1 MNLFRYL
8 STIPPLRSILFF
20 LLGLACFPQ
29 SLQATHVMGADLT
42 YSCLG
47 GNQYEF
53 TLTLYRDCDGTTA
66 IPAFNL
72 DIASATCGSSATITV
87 SQVSVIDISPICP
100 GLIANSS
107 CNGGPLS
114 GVEQYIYR
122 GTYTLP
128 MQCTDWTISWLECC
142 RNNAITNAT
151 VVGFGGPG
159 FGTSTYIEATLDN
172 LTVSCNSSPTFTNIP
187 TPYVCAGELFQYNH
201 GAFDAD
207 GDSLAYELID
217 PLDMQGAPLAPTPV
231 QYVAPFSATYP
242 VSTTPANN
250 FGFDQL
256 TGQLNFTPD
265 VAQRGITAILVK
277 EYRNG
282 KLIGTTM
289 RDLQIV
295 VQNCTNSLPVWGAP
309 TAVTGGTI
317 NGQVF
322 TVCAGNTLTFSISAS
337 DVNAGDGLAISSNL
351 GSSIPAA
358 ILNSVGANPATGTF
372 SWTTSLADVGIHPFT
387 LTVEDDACPIFGRQT
402 VGFEIYVQGP
412 VEVAASDETICPGT
426 VESIQLNATVPGS
439 PGNGTFSWTPTA
451 GLSDPNS
458 AAPIATISEATSYTV
473 NFSEGV
479 CATSATID
487 ILAVG
492 DLSVAPDTTV
502 CAATTV
508 QLGSTFSL
516 NLPPP
521 PSICGP
527 AVNTCGGPATTATV
541 GTGTQATGTLGNAGG
556 AGSPFFGAFQNAR
569 TQLLF
574 RASDLNAAGVT
585 PGIISELELDVSSLF
600 SAGGYAGFTIGM
612 GCTAANELT
621 DYEGGLTQVFT
632 GLVTPVAGVNTFP
645 LTTLYEWDGS
655 SNLVLEFCFANA
667 TATGYDHVTFTSTSY
682 SSVFFGFSNTTAGC
696 NITTGFPTTQRP
708 NVGFTSCPLAVT
720 PVYAWTPA
728 AGLSSTTDPDPT
740 ANITGSQDYVLSVS
754 TPGCVFTDTA
764 SIQLAGPPVLNPFT
778 DVQLC
783 AGDSIQLVPTGTNLT
798 GTVSWGPAAGLD
810 DPTSL
815 SPMAFPTTTTTYTL
829 TVTNGCG
836 TTSGSINITVTP
848 PPAISSISKTDISC
862 FGAGDGTA
870 TLNFT
875 GGATPFTFQWNPAV
889 GITQTVSNLDP
900 GTYIGTVT
908 DNNGC
913 SSIDSVQ
920 IIEPPFLTLAFV
932 SASDPTCNGATD
944 GTITVVASGGTPAYE
959 YSSDGVT
966 FQASPT
972 LTGLGDGIYDI
983 IVRDANLCTATVQ
996 VAITEP
1002 LAIGGLVVA
1011 NVNSDCLLPTGSFT
1025 LNGEGGAGGYTYS
1038 INGAAFQGTGVYT
1051 NLAAG
1056 QYTVTIMDQ
1065 NGCTGTVIV
1074 TVSANNAP
1082 TGSLNGLTNVL
1093 CAGASTGSVS
1103 ISALGGTP
1111 GYQFSIDGGTT
1122 FQNTG
1127 TFTNLPAGDYNIQI
1141 DDANGCPGFFSF
1153 SITEPP
1159 ALTASISSQNDVT
1172 CPGGTDGAFIVI
1184 ANGGTP
1190 GYEYSVNG
1198 VNFFPT
1204 TLFNN
1209 LPAGTYTVTVRDAN
1223 LCDTTLQVTI
1233 AEPAAVSATVIAQTN
1248 VDCNGA
1254 STGSFSV
1261 DGSGG
1266 NGTYTYSI
1274 DGINFQTSGT
1284 FTGLSAGTYTVTIHD
1299 IVNCSG
1305 TIPVVITEPT
1315 PLVGSI
1321 VTQTNTSCAGDT
1333 DGSVELGGAG
1343 GTPGYTFSQDGITFS
1358 TNTIIAGLAPGPYT
1372 FFIQDANGCQS
1383 TISVTITSPPAI
1395 TLGIAASSDI
1405 TCNGLTDGTV
1415 TFLPGGGTPTYQYSV
1430 DNGLTFVAGPLI
1442 TGLGAGTVTA
1452 IVEDINGCQATA
1464 PFTLI
1469 EPTPVVGTLGT
1480 VTDVTCFG
1488 AGDGSI
1494 TVTGSGGTGAGYTYS
1509 IDGINFQ
1516 AATTFPGLT
1525 AGPYTITVRDGN
1537 NCEGTVNTTIAEP
1550 AQLTIA
1556 LVTNTPVTCP
1566 GGADGQLQVSGSGG
1580 TTAIAGDYEYSIN
1593 AGPFQATGT
1602 FAGLTAGTYTI
1613 TIRDDNLC
1621 VESATFT
1628 VTEPTALGLS
1638 VISQTDVTC
1647 FGGNDGTVDL
1657 TGSGGTPG
1665 YSYSTDGVTFQP
1677 TASFNNLT
1685 AGPFTL
1691 TIMDS
1696 NGCTGTASVT
1706 INQPAQLGLQINS
1719 QVDVACFGD
1728 STGSISVTGIG
1739 GVGGYLY
1746 GLVGTP
1752 LVPISTYTGIPAG
1765 NYPVVVSD
1773 ANGCTDT
1780 TIIPITQPGPIGLA
1794 VDSVQNVLCNGGNS
1808 GIIYLSTAG
1817 GIGPFSYSTNNGPSQ
1832 NTPTIT
1838 GLTVGPYQVVVTD
1851 IGGCQDSVSTTLTE
1865 PTVLTVTAGPVTNV
1879 TCPTG
1884 SDGAAS
1890 VVASGG
1896 TPGYS
1901 YNWIPTGDATAA
1913 VNTLAAGTYL
1923 VEVTDDNGCLTTETI
1938 VVTEPDSIKGNIQI
1952 TQPISCFGLTD
1963 AIAVATASGGTAGY
1977 TYVWGSGT
1985 GAGATVSNLGPGTHF
2000 VTITDALGCAA
2011 IDSVTIAPPT
2021 LITISMDST
2030 NISCFG
2036 FADGTVTATVAG
2048 GAGGFS
2054 YVWNNDPTLNTAA
2067 LTGLPVGQY
2076 SVVATDLN
2084 GCMIMDTVI
2093 LEQPPAIITTATGI
2107 NETCSD
2113 ANGEVYAVAT
2123 GGAGTFSYL
2132 WDTTPPQSGDTIVGV
2147 PGGTYTVIA
2156 VDQNGCQDTATV
2168 TIIDETAPVL
2178 VADLITPVSCF
2189 GGSDGGAQVSASGGT
2204 GTYTYSW
2211 NSTPVQTGTD
2221 LLAVSAGSYIAT
2233 VDDGQC
2239 QTTLTVVVP
2248 EAPELLVSIIA
2259 AQDPSCDALNDGF
2272 IAPGVTGGTPG
2283 YSFAWNTIPPTVDS
2297 VAINL
2302 FEGTYQVVVTDR
2314 NGCQDSATATL
2325 TAPDALTL
2333 VLQGDSV
2340 NCFGE
2345 MTGEAI
2351 ATVNGGT
2358 MPYQYFWS
2366 GTTAT
2371 GDTASNLGVGSYGLQ
2386 VQDENGCSIGGE
2398 VTIAGPDELTVEV
2411 TGTDLLCFEGN
2422 DGTALAVPGGGTA
2435 GYTFRWS
2442 SGETID
2448 NPTTLAAGTWVVVV
2462 TDARGCTV
2470 DGEVTLTQPDP
2481 IVITLEEAIGA
2492 FCDLPNG
2499 EATVSAAG
2507 GTPGYA
2513 FVWNTTPSQS
2523 GPRATELYG
2532 EGAGTPPVVTVSDA
2546 NGCTLSDTIL
2556 LSNDAPAIA
2565 DFTTVNLDPSQ
2576 EILLSD
2582 ADILFDN
2589 LSEFAV
2595 SYQWDFGD
2603 GGISD
2608 ETNPLHRFP
2617 EEGAYLVTLT
2627 AWDVN
2632 FACPDTAT
2640 LLLNIIYDG
2649 AMFVPN
2655 AFSPN
2660 GDGNNDVFFFYGEG
2674 IREVEVSIFDRWGR
2688 KIAILNG
2695 PADGWDGTMIG
2706 GGIAQEGVY
2715 VYKMEGILNNGA
2727 DLNRGGTI
2735 TLVR

>member
-8 STIPPLRSILFF
+8 PTTSPLRSIL
-20 LLGLACFPQ
+20 LCIMGLAFLPQ
-29 SLQATHVMGADLT
+29 SLHATHVMGADLT

-87 SQVSVIDISPICP
+87 SQVSVVDISPICP
-100 GLIANSS
+100 ALISNSS

-142 RNNAITNAT
+142 RNNAITNAN
-151 VVGFGGPG
+151 VIAIGGPG

-201 GAFDAD
+201 GAYDAD
-207 GDSLAYELID
+207 GDSLAYELVD
-217 PLDMQGAPLAPTPV
+217 PLDVQGAPLTPTPV
-231 QYVAPFSATYP
+231 QYIAPFNATYP

-295 VQNCTNSLPVWGAP
+295 VQNCSNSLPVWGIP

-337 DVNAGDGLAISSNL
+337 DTDAANGLAISSNL

-358 ILNSVGANPATGTF
+358 ILNSIGANPTTGNF
-372 SWTTSLADVGIHPFT
+372 SWNTSLADVGIHPFT

-412 VEVAASDETICPGT
+412 VEVTASDETICPGT
-426 VESIQLNATVPGS
+426 SETIQLNARVPGS
-439 PGNGTFSWTPTA
+439 PGNGTFTWSPAT
-451 GLSDPNS
+451 GLSNPNI
-458 AAPIATISEATSYTV
+458 AAPTATISEAITYTV

-479 CATSATID
+479 CATSANVD

-492 DLSVAPDTTV
+492 DLIVVPDTSI
-502 CAATTV
+502 CAAATI
-508 QLGSTFSL
+508 QLGSSFTL

-556 AGSPFFGAFQNAR
+556 AGSPFFGNFQNAR

-585 PGIISELELDVSSLF
+585 PGIISALDLDVTSLF
-600 SAGGYAGFTIGM
+600 SAGGYTGFTISM
-612 GCTAANELT
+612 GCTGSNELAA
-621 DYEGGLTQVFT
+621 YETGLTQVFN

-645 LTTLYEWDGS
+645 LATLYEWDGS
-655 SNLVLEFCFANA
+655 SNLVLEFCYANGA
-667 TATGYDHVTFTSTSY
+667 ATGYDHVSFTSTPY

-696 NITTGFPTTQRP
+696 NINNGFPTTQRP

-720 PVYAWTPA
+720 PVYSWTPGT
-728 AGLSSTTDPDPT
+728 GLSSTTAPNPT
-740 ANITGSQDYVLSVS
+740 ANITGSQDYILSVT

-764 SIQLAGPPVLNPFT
+764 SVELAGPPVLNPFT
-778 DVQLC
+778 DIQLC
-783 AGDSIQLVPTGTNLT
+783 EGDSIQLVPTGTNLT
-798 GTVSWGPAAGLD
+798 GTFSWAPAGGLD
-810 DPTSL
+810 NANILAPI
-815 SPMAFPTTTTTYTL
+815 AFPTTSTTYTL
-829 TVTNGCG
+829 TVTNSCG
-836 TTSGSINITVTP
+836 TTSGAININVTP
-848 PPAISSISKTDISC
+848 PPVISSITKTDVSC

-870 TLNFT
+870 TLNFA
-875 GGATPFTFQWNPAV
+875 GGATPFSFQWNPAV
-889 GITQTVSNLDP
+889 GITQTVTTLGP

-920 IIEPPFLTLAFV
+920 ILEPPILTLAFV
-932 SASDPTCNGATD
+932 SSNNPSCNGTTD
-944 GTITVVASGGTPAYE
+944 GSITVLAAGGTPGYE

-966 FQASPT
+966 FQPSAT
-972 LTGLGDGIYDI
+972 LAGLGDGVYDI
-983 IVRDANLCTATVQ
+983 VVRDGNLCTATIQ
-996 VAITEP
+996 IAITEP
-1002 LAIGGLVVA
+1002 LALGGLVTS
-1011 NVNSDCLLPTGSFT
+1011 NVNSDCLLPTGTFT
-1025 LNGEGGAGGYTYS
+1025 LSGEGGAGGYTYS
-1038 INGAAFQGTGVYT
+1038 INGVTFQGGGTFS

-1056 QYTVTIMDQ
+1056 QYTVTVMDQ

-1074 TVSANNAP
+1074 TISANNAP

-1093 CAGASTGSVS
+1093 CTGASTGSVN

-1122 FQNTG
+1122 FQGTG
-1127 TFTNLPAGDYNIQI
+1127 TFTNLPAGNYNIQI
-1141 DDANGCPGFFSF
+1141 NDANGCPGFFAVTIS
-1153 SITEPP
+1153 EPP
-1159 ALTASISSQNDVT
+1159 ILTASISSQNDVT
-1172 CPGGTDGAFIVI
+1172 CPGGNDGAFIVI

-1190 GYEYSVNG
+1190 GYEYSING
-1198 VNFFPT
+1198 VNFFTT

-1209 LPAGTYTVTVRDAN
+1209 LTAGTYTVTVRDAN
-1223 LCDTTLQVTI
+1223 LCLMTLQVVI
-1233 AEPAAVSATVIAQTN
+1233 GEPAPISATVVAQTN
-1248 VDCNGA
+1248 IDCNGA
-1254 STGSFSV
+1254 STGSFTV
-1261 DGSGG
+1261 NGTGG
-1266 NGTYTYSI
+1266 NGTYSYSI
-1274 DGINFQTSGT
+1274 DGINFQNSGT
-1284 FTGLSAGTYTVTIHD
+1284 FTGLPAGTYTVTIND
-1299 IVNCSG
+1299 IANCSG
-1305 TIPVVITEPT
+1305 TMQVI
-1315 PLVGSI
+1315 I
-1321 VTQTNTSCAGDT
+1321 TQPAALSGTIITQNNTSCAGDT
-1333 DGSVELGGAG
+1333 DGSVELGGLG

-1358 TNTIIAGLAPGPYT
+1358 TNTIIAGLSPGPYT
-1372 FFIQDANGCQS
+1372 FFIQDANGCQAP
-1383 TISVTITSPPAI
+1383 ISVTITSPPAI
-1395 TLGIAASSDI
+1395 TLGISTTSNVS
-1405 TCNGLTDGTV
+1405 CNGLTDGTV
-1415 TFLPGGGTPTYQYSV
+1415 TFLPGGGTPAYQYSL
-1430 DNGLTFVAGPLI
+1430 DNGVTFLPGPQL
-1442 TGLGAGTVTA
+1442 TGLAAGAYTA
-1452 IVEDINGCQATA
+1452 IVEDANGCQTTAT
-1464 PFTLI
+1464 FNLT
-1469 EPTPVVGTLGT
+1469 EPAAVVGTLGA

-1488 AGDGSI
+1488 AGNGSI
-1494 TVTGSGGTGAGYTYS
+1494 TVTGSGGNGVPFTYS
-1509 IDGINFQ
+1509 IDGTTFQ
-1516 AATTFPGLT
+1516 AGTTFGGLT

-1537 NCEGTVNTTIAEP
+1537 NCEGTVTTTIAEP
-1550 AQLTIA
+1550 TQIAIA
-1556 LVTNTPVTCP
+1556 LIANTPVTCP
-1566 GGADGQLQVSGSGG
+1566 GGSDGQLQVSGSGG
-1580 TTAIAGDYEYSIN
+1580 TVAIAGTYQYSIN
-1593 AGPFQATGT
+1593 AGPFQASGT
-1602 FAGLTAGTYTI
+1602 FAGLAAGTYTI
-1613 TIRDDNLC
+1613 TVRDDNLC
-1621 VESATFT
+1621 VESAMFT
-1628 VTEPTALGLS
+1628 VTEPQALGLA
-1638 VISQTDVTC
+1638 VINQTDVTC

-1665 YSYSTDGVTFQP
+1665 YTYSTDGITFQP
-1677 TASFNNLT
+1677 TASFTNLT

-1691 TIMDS
+1691 TIMDG

-1706 INQPAQLGLQINS
+1706 INQPPQLGLQINS
-1719 QVDVACFGD
+1719 QVNVACFGD

-1752 LVPISTYTGIPAG
+1752 LVPFSTYAGIPAG
-1765 NYPVVVSD
+1765 AYPVVVSD
-1773 ANGCTDT
+1773 ANGCLDT
-1780 TIIPITQPGPIGLA
+1780 TIIPITQPGTIGLA
-1794 VDSVQNVLCNGGNS
+1794 VDSTQNVLCNGGNT
-1808 GIIYLSTAG
+1808 GIIYLSVAG
-1817 GIGPFSYSTNNGPSQ
+1817 GIGPFSYSTNNGPNQ
-1832 NTPTIT
+1832 NNPTIS
-1838 GLTVGPYQVVVTD
+1838 GLTVGAYQVVVTD
-1851 IGGCQDSVSTTLTE
+1851 VGGCQDSISTTLTE
-1865 PTVLTVTAGPVTNV
+1865 PTVLTVTPGAVTNV
-1879 TCPTG
+1879 TCPG
-1884 SDGAAS
+1884 GNDGAAS
-1890 VVASGG
+1890 VTANGG
-1896 TPGYS
+1896 TPGYN
-1901 YNWIPTGDATAA
+1901 YNWIPTGDNTAA

-1923 VEVTDDNGCLTTETI
+1923 VEVTDDNSCLTTETI
-1938 VVTEPDSIKGNIQI
+1938 VVTQPDSIKGNIQI

-1963 AIAVATASGGTAGY
+1963 AIAVANASGGTAGY
-1977 TYVWGSGT
+1977 TYAWASGT
-1985 GAGATVSNLGPGTHF
+1985 PVGATVTNLAPGTHL
-2000 VTITDALGCAA
+2000 VTITDALGCVG

-2021 LITISMDST
+2021 LITISLDST

-2036 FADGTVTATVAG
+2036 LSDGSVTANVAG
-2048 GAGGFS
+2048 GAGGFTFI
-2054 YVWNNDPTLNTAA
+2054 WNNDPLLTTAT
-2067 LTGLPVGQY
+2067 LTGLPTGQY
-2076 SVVATDLN
+2076 SVVATDMN
-2084 GCMIMDTVI
+2084 GCMIMDTVT
-2093 LEQPPAIITTATGI
+2093 LVQPPAITTIATGI

-2113 ANGEVYAVAT
+2113 SNGEIYAVAT
-2123 GGAGTFSYL
+2123 GGAGNFTYL
-2132 WDTTPPQSGDTIVGV
+2132 WDTTPPQAGDTIVGV
-2147 PGGTYTVIA
+2147 PGATYTVIA
-2156 VDQNGCQDTATV
+2156 VDQNGCPDTAMV
-2168 TIIDETAPVL
+2168 TIADETAPVL

-2189 GGSDGGAQVSASGGT
+2189 GGNDGGAQVSATGGT
-2204 GTYTYSW
+2204 GTYAYTW
-2211 NSTPVQTGTD
+2211 NTTPIQTGTD
-2221 LLAVSAGSYIAT
+2221 LLAVSAGTYTAT

-2239 QTTLTVVVP
+2239 QTILSVVVP
-2248 EAPELLVSIIA
+2248 EAPQLLLSIIA
-2259 AQDPSCDALNDGF
+2259 TQDPSCDAINDGS
-2272 IAPGVTGGTPG
+2272 ITPGVTGGTPG
-2283 YSFAWNTIPPTVDS
+2283 YTYRWNTIPPTADS
-2297 VAINL
+2297 IAANL
-2302 FEGTYQVVVTDR
+2302 FEGTYQLIVTDR
-2314 NGCQDSATATL
+2314 NGCQDSVSATL

-2358 MPYQYFWS
+2358 TPYQYFWT

-2371 GDTASNLGVGSYGLQ
+2371 GDTASNLGVGTYGLR
-2386 VQDENGCSIGGE
+2386 VEDLNGCNTAGE
-2398 VTIAGPDELTVEV
+2398 VTIAGPTELTVEV

-2422 DGTALAVPGGGTA
+2422 DGTALAVAGGGTP
-2435 GYTFRWS
+2435 GYTFEWT
-2442 SGETID
+2442 SGDRID
-2448 NPTTLAAGTWVVVV
+2448 NPTTLAEGTWIVVV

-2470 DGEVTLTQPDP
+2470 DGSISLTQPEP
-2481 IVITLEEAIGA
+2481 IIITLEESIGA

-2499 EATVSAAG
+2499 EATVSVAG

-2513 FVWNTTPSQS
+2513 FVWNTIPTQA
-2523 GPRATELYG
+2523 GPRATALYG
-2532 EGAGTPPVVTVSDA
+2532 EGAGFPPVVTVTDA
-2546 NGCTLSDTIL
+2546 NGCTLSDTIII
-2556 LSNDAPAIA
+2556 SNDAPAFA
-2565 DFTTVNLDPSQ
+2565 DFTTTDLDPTQ

-2582 ADILFDN
+2582 ADILFNN

-2603 GGISD
+2603 GGVSD

-2617 EEGAYLVTLT
+2617 QEGEFLVTLT
-2627 AWDVN
+2627 AWDAN

-2649 AMFVPN
+2649 SMFIPN

-2674 IREVEVSIFDRWGR
+2674 IRDVEVSIFDRWGR
-2688 KIAILNG
+2688 KIAILTG
-2695 PADGWDGTMIG
+2695 PADGWDGTMIN

-2715 VYKMEGILNNGA
+2715 VYKMEGVLNNGA

-2735 TLVR
+2735 TLLR